1 MLRSIN
7 IEMTDRLIWDLIKST
22 LREIR
27 ERQDDQGE
35 EMGLEEH
42 SHYEGDGISTEGF
55 SWVTAEQ
62 ADMLS
67 DEERKVL
74 INNMITTI
82 TVHFDAKL
90 NKHRLT
96 VRFSEEIRR
105 LFEKTSTEIRPIVN
119 NTESS
124 SGDSGTLCEVRDGLQ
139 GENSGKK
146 SWGSRINS
154 AAKIDYSVTV
164 E

>member
-1 MLRSIN
+1 MIRSIN

-27 ERQDDQGE
+27 ERQDNQNE
-35 EMGLEEH
+35 EMGLEQH
-42 SHYEGDGISTEGF
+42 IHYEEDGISTEGI
-55 SWVTAEQ
+55 SWLTADQ
-62 ADMLS
+62 AEMLS

-74 INNMITTI
+74 INNIITAI
-82 TVHFDAKL
+82 TVNFDAKL
-90 NKHRLT
+90 NKHRLA

-105 LFEKTSTEIRPIVN
+105 LFEMTSAEIRPIVN
-119 NTESS
+119 TTESS
-124 SGDSGTLCEVRDGLQ
+124 SGDSGTLCEVRDGLH
-139 GENSGKK
+139 GGNSGKK
-146 SWGSRINS
+146 SRGSRINS